1 LRLPDK
7 LPDTTSPE
15 VIEVMLLTVE
25 LLGVLAFD
33 HGFASPPVDDCVL
46 DLNDAMFGAFG
57 ECFRVMTLGVLK
69 SFVFGLSRGN
79 YAE

>member
-1 LRLPDK
+1 M
-7 LPDTTSPE
+7 
-15 VIEVMLLTVE
+15 MLF
-25 LLGVLAFD
+25 GVLPFD

-57 ECFRVMTLGVLK
+57 ECFRVMKLGVSK
-69 SFVFGLSRGN
+69 GIVFGLSRGN